1 MRRGRHSSAWK
12 NVVLSRDQQFALKRA
27 ALLRQAA
34 RAFSAQGYHDTSLD
48 DVAKTLGVTKA
59 ALYYYV
65 KNKQEILFECH
76 MQAQDLG
83 ETALQHSEQNGRS
96 GRDKILLLATKYIEL
111 ITSEMGSFAVLSEFD
126 ALDAENRTIIARR
139 RDKFDRHFRKLVS
152 EGIADGSIRAV
163 DPKLTVFFFM
173 GAINWMTRWF
183 RPDGPLPGAE
193 IARHFADLL
202 DKAISAGPAEPAA
215 KAARSRVPARA

>member
-1 MRRGRHSSAWK
+1 MQRGRHSAAWK

-27 ALLRQAA
+27 ALLREAG

-83 ETALQHSEQNGRS
+83 DTALEYSEQNGRT
-96 GRDKILLLATKYIEL
+96 GREKILLLARKYIEL
-111 ITSEMGSFAVLSEFD
+111 ITGEMGSFAVLGEFD

-139 RDKFDRHFRKLVS
+139 RDKFDRHFRRLVS
-152 EGIADGSIRAV
+152 DGIADGSIRTV

-183 RPDGPLPGAE
+183 RPDGPLPGEE
-193 IARHFADLL
+193 IAQHFADLL
-202 DKAISAGPAEPAA
+202 DKAISSAHAAKPAA
-215 KAARSRVPARA
+215 RARVRA